1 MTGIEHMTL
10 VQRTSLIREQNDN
23 FRKDLKGGHLLLTI
37 GISELAKGALASLL
51 HAIAEF
57 NDFSE
62 DSDPYG
68 EHDFGCLSWGG
79 ESIFWK
85 IDYYDLDMR
94 NGSPNHADLD
104 VTARALTIML
114 PCEY

>member
-1 MTGIEHMTL
+1 MTH
-10 VQRTSLIREQNDN
+10 VQRTSLIREQNDQ
-23 FRKDLKGGHLLLTI
+23 FRKDFKGGHLLLSI
-37 GISELAKGALASLL
+37 GVAEMAKGAEASLL
-51 HAIAEF
+51 HTLAEF

-62 DSDPYG
+62 GNDPYG
-68 EHDFGCLSWGG
+68 EHDFGCLTWGG
-79 ESIFWK
+79 EAIFWK

-94 NGSPNHADLD
+94 NGSPDPADLD